1 MDATP
6 TLKDRLTAEM
16 SGDATW
22 DVHEI
27 GRQLGCR
34 ERMVHYHFRNGL
46 KSKRVDGR
54 RRAAPADVEQYL
66 REYLGRDA
74 GRAAA

>member
-1 MDATP
+1 MDATQ

-22 DVHEI
+22 GVPEI
-27 GRQLGCR
+27 GRQLGCG

-46 KSKRVDGR
+46 KSRMVDGR
-54 RRAAPADVEQYL
+54 RRAAPADVERYL
-66 REYLGRDA
+66 REYLCRE
-74 GRAAA
+74 AA